1 MPAMVINTNIPSL
14 NGQRNLYSS
23 SKALAKSLE
32 RLSSGLRINR
42 GGDDPA
48 GLAISEGLRSQ
59 VRGLN
64 QAVRNANDGI
74 SLIQTADGAI
84 DTYTQILQR
93 IRELAIQASSD
104 VNSDDNRRS
113 LQLEIDEQIKELDR
127 IASTMDFNGLLL
139 FDGTF
144 VNKRIQVGAK
154 SNQTLMVSVGD
165 LRTSVI
171 GGVAQ
176 TIGAAVDATQLS
188 AGDISINGVS
198 IGSSASASAGDKAA
212 AINAAYYSTKV
223 FAKVESAQIA
233 ATAAVTAGALNL
245 TDSLTINGIRI
256 PREGTLTVTANDSTG
271 ALVRAINAVSA
282 DTNVTASLSSTN
294 ALVLTS
300 TTDDVFTYNVST
312 AAAAA
317 ILHLPGAVA
326 TTLTVNGRIRLY
338 SDQAIDVVG
347 VTAAAKIGIAA
358 GSYGLDANSVV
369 STLNVTSFDTAQETI
384 FKVDNALRQV
394 NDVRAGLG
402 AISNRLDNT
411 VSNLMIVSENLSAS
425 DSRVRDADFAAETS
439 SMTRAQILQ
448 QAGVA
453 VLAQANLTPQAA
465 LNLLK

>member
-1 MPAMVINTNIPSL
+1 MVINTNIPSL
-14 NGQRNLYSS
+14 NGQRNLYTS

-84 DTYTQILQR
+84 DTYTQIVQR

-113 LQLEIDEQIKELDR
+113 LQLEIDEQIKELNR
-127 IASTMDFNGLLL
+127 IATTMDFNGLPL

-176 TIGAAVDATQLS
+176 TIGVAVDATQLS
-188 AGDISINGVS
+188 VGDVTINGVS
-198 IGSSASASAGDKAA
+198 IGSSASASAVDKAA

-223 FAKVESAQIA
+223 FAKVEFAQIA

-245 TDSLTINGIRI
+245 TDSLTINGIRV

-282 DTNVTASLSSTN
+282 DTNVTASLSATN

-300 TTDDVFTYNVST
+300 TTNDVFTYNVST
-312 AAAAA
+312 AAASA
-317 ILHLPGAVA
+317 ILHLPGVVA

-338 SDQAIDVVG
+338 SDQAFDVAG
-347 VTAAAKIGIAA
+347 ATAAVKIGIAA
-358 GSYGLDANSVV
+358 GAYGLDANSVA
-369 STLNVTSFDTAQETI
+369 STLNVTTFDKAQDTI
-384 FKVDNALRQV
+384 FKVDNALRQI

-402 AISNRLDNT
+402 AVSNRLDNT

-439 SMTRAQILQ
+439 AMTRAQILQ

>member
-14 NGQRNLYSS
+14 NGQRNLYTS

-113 LQLEIDEQIKELDR
+113 LQLEIDEQIKELNR
-127 IASTMDFNGLLL
+127 IATTMDFNGLPL

-176 TIGAAVDATQLS
+176 TIGVAVDATQLS
-188 AGDISINGVS
+188 VGDVTINGVS
-198 IGSSASASAGDKAA
+198 IGSSASASAVDKAA

-245 TDSLTINGIRI
+245 TDSLSINGIRI

-300 TTDDVFTYNVST
+300 TTNDVFTYNVST
-312 AAAAA
+312 AAASA

-326 TTLTVNGRIRLY
+326 TTLTVNGRLRLY
-338 SDQAIDVVG
+338 CDQAFDVAGATAG
-347 VTAAAKIGIAA
+347 VRIGIAA
-358 GSYGLDANSVV
+358 GAYGLDANSVV

-384 FKVDNALRQV
+384 LKVDNALRQV